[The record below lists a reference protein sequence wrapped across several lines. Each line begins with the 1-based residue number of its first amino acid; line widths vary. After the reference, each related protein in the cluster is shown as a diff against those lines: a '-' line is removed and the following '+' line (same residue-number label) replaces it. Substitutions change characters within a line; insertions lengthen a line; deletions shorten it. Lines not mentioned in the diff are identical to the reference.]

1 MPTPGP
7 RSATRSRK
15 IRKIDRSDSLA
26 ATLNREKSL
35 ARFRDEEFDLAV
47 IGAGIN
53 GAAVARD
60 ASMRGLKVALIDRGD
75 FAGATSSRSSKLIH
89 GGFRY
94 LPQGQFT
101 LVYEALRERER
112 LRHRTAPHLVHPI
125 QFLLPVYRGRGF
137 NRFTMAMGL
146 TLYDLFARMPFKE
159 WHSSLNAAEVRETE
173 PALSREGLT
182 GGAMYFDAWADDARV
197 TFENVLDADLHG
209 AAVAN
214 YTAVESF
221 SVIDGK
227 AASASVRD
235 LIGGTVGE
243 IRAKKFLNAAG
254 PWVDDIRRMDDPASK
269 PCVRLTKGVHL
280 VFARTVLP
288 VRESIVLAD
297 ERGRIVFVMPHDR
310 YVLVGTTDTDFTGDP
325 ANVRTELGDVEYLI
339 AVLAESLPGIKLTNA
354 DVATSFAGLRA
365 LIREEKE
372 APSSVPREE
381 VILEG
386 ASGLITVAG
395 GKFTTHRAIAQKL
408 VDRAMKEL
416 GRRVGVCPT
425 LTTPFPGA
433 RALADGDDSGG
444 GATISMRSIPAASA
458 EILKARYGTRAP
470 IVARIAARRP
480 ELAEPLS
487 RNCPAI
493 GAEVVNAV
501 GNEMAHS
508 VGDFLIRRTS
518 LSWRSPV
525 EAEAAASAVAR
536 IMAAE
541 LGWDRARET
550 AEVASFTHEQQ
561 SRRVVA

>member
-1 MPTPGP
+1 MPTHGP

-15 IRKIDRSDSLA
+15 IPKTKLA
-26 ATLNREKSL
+26 ATLNRQKSL

-94 LPQGQFT
+94 LPQGQFK

-112 LRHRTAPHLVHPI
+112 LRHRSAPHLVHPI
-125 QFLLPVYRGRGF
+125 QFLFPVYKRRGF

-182 GGAMYFDAWADDARV
+182 GGAMYYDAWADDARV

-214 YTAVESF
+214 YAAVESF
-221 SVIDGK
+221 SMADGK
-227 AASASVRD
+227 IASASVRD
-235 LIGGTVGE
+235 LIGGIVCE
-243 IRAKKFLNAAG
+243 VRAKKFLNAVG

-288 VRESIVLAD
+288 VRESLVLAD
-297 ERGRIVFVMPHDR
+297 DNGRIVFVMPHDR
-310 YVLVGTTDTDFTGDP
+310 YVLVGTTDTDFAGDP
-325 ANVRTELGDVEYLI
+325 ESVRTTIGDVEYLI
-339 AVLAESLPGIKLTNA
+339 AVLAESLPGIKLTSA

-365 LIREEKE
+365 LIREDKE

-381 VILEG
+381 VILESP
-386 ASGLITVAG
+386 SGLITVAG

-408 VDRAMKEL
+408 VDRVMKKI
-416 GRRVGVCPT
+416 GRTAGICPT
-425 LTTPFPGA
+425 LATPLPGA
-433 RALADGDDSGG
+433 RSLSSSEDSGG
-444 GATISMRSIPAASA
+444 GASLRGVPAPAA

-470 IVARIAARRP
+470 IVARIASRRP

-501 GNEMAHS
+501 SNEMAHS

-518 LSWRSPV
+518 LSWRSPI
-525 EAEAAASAVAR
+525 EAEAAAPAVAR
-536 IMAAE
+536 IMGAE
-541 LGWDRARET
+541 LGWDRAREE

>member
-1 MPTPGP
+1 MAP
-7 RSATRSRK
+7 
-15 IRKIDRSDSLA
+15 
-26 ATLNREKSL
+26 TLNRQKSL
-35 ARFRDEEFDLAV
+35 ARFRGEEFDLAV

-60 ASMRGLKVALIDRGD
+60 AAMRGLRVALIERGD

-94 LPQGQFT
+94 LPQGQFK
-101 LVYEALRERER
+101 LVYEAIRERER
-112 LRHRTAPHLVHPI
+112 LRHRTAPHLVHAI

-137 NRFTMAMGL
+137 NRFTIALGL
-146 TLYDLFARMPFKE
+146 TLYDLFGRTPFKE

-173 PALSREGLT
+173 PALSRDGLT
-182 GGAMYFDAWADDARV
+182 GGAMYFDAWADDARL

-209 AAVAN
+209 AAIAN
-214 YTAVESF
+214 YAAVESF
-221 SVIDGK
+221 SMAGGK
-227 AASASVRD
+227 IASASVRD
-235 LIGGTVGE
+235 LPGGAVGE
-243 IRAKKFLNAAG
+243 VRAKIFLNAAG
-254 PWVDDIRRMDDPASK
+254 PWVDEIRRLDDPLSQ
-269 PCVRLTKGVHL
+269 PCVCLTKGVHL

-288 VRESIVLAD
+288 VRESLLLAG
-297 ERGRIVFVMPHDR
+297 ERGRIVFVMPHDL
-310 YVLVGTTDTDFTGDP
+310 YVLVGTTDTDYGGEP
-325 ANVRTELGDVEYLI
+325 ASVRTEIGDVEYLL
-339 AVLAESLPGIKLTNA
+339 AALAESLPGIKLTNA

-365 LIREEKE
+365 LLRQQDGV

-381 VILEG
+381 VILES

-395 GKFTTHRAIAQKL
+395 GKFTTHREIAQKL
-408 VDRAMKEL
+408 VDRVMKRL
-416 GRRVGVCPT
+416 GRPAGICPT
-425 LTTPFPGA
+425 LATPLPGA
-433 RALADGDDSGG
+433 RPLDADE
-444 GATISMRSIPAASA
+444 ATGSVEAMRGIPAASA

-470 IVARIAARRP
+470 IVARFAARRP

-487 RNCPAI
+487 RGCPAI

-525 EAEAAASAVAR
+525 EAEAAAPAVAR

-541 LGWDRARET
+541 LGWDRAREDG
-550 AEVASFTHEQQ
+550 EVAGFTHEQQ
-561 SRRVVA
+561 TRRVVA

>member
-1 MPTPGP
+1 M
-7 RSATRSRK
+7 
-15 IRKIDRSDSLA
+15 A
-26 ATLNREKSL
+26 ATLNRETNL

-60 ASMRGLKVALIDRGD
+60 ASMRGLKVALIERGD

-94 LPQGQFT
+94 LPQGQFK

-112 LRHRTAPHLVHPI
+112 LRHKTAPHLVHPI
-125 QFLLPVYRGRGF
+125 KFLFPVYKRRGF

-159 WHSSLNAAEVRETE
+159 WHSSLNASEVRETE

-182 GGAMYFDAWADDARV
+182 GGAIYFDAWADDARV

-214 YTAVESF
+214 YAAVESF
-221 SVIDGK
+221 SRAGEKI
-227 AASASVRD
+227 ASASVRD
-235 LIGGTVGE
+235 LIGDTICE

-254 PWVDDIRRMDDPASK
+254 PWVDEIRRMDEPATK

-297 ERGRIVFVMPHDR
+297 EGGRIVFVMPHDR
-310 YVLVGTTDTDFTGDP
+310 YVLVGTTDTDFSGDP
-325 ANVRTELGDVEYLI
+325 ATVRAEIADVEYLI

-365 LIREEKE
+365 LVREDKE
-372 APSSVPREE
+372 TPSSVPREE
-381 VILEG
+381 VILESR
-386 ASGLITVAG
+386 SGLITVAG

-408 VDRAMKEL
+408 VDRVMRAI
-416 GRRVGVCPT
+416 GRAAGVCPT
-425 LTTPFPGA
+425 LETPLPGA
-433 RALADGDDSGG
+433 RTPADGDSSG
-444 GATISMRSIPAASA
+444 ASASMRAIPATAA
-458 EILKARYGTRAP
+458 EILRARYGTRAP
-470 IVARIAARRP
+470 IVARIASRRP

-487 RNCPAI
+487 RNCPAL

-501 GNEMAHS
+501 SNEMALS
-508 VGDFLIRRTS
+508 VGDFLVRRTS
-518 LSWRSPV
+518 LSWRAPV
-525 EAEAAASAVAR
+525 EAETAAAAVAR

-541 LGWDRARET
+541 LGWDSARES
-550 AEVASFTHEQQ
+550 AEAASFTDEQQ
-561 SRRVVA
+561 GRRVVA

>member
-1 MPTPGP
+1 
-7 RSATRSRK
+7 
-15 IRKIDRSDSLA
+15 LA

-47 IGAGIN
+47 VGAGIN

-75 FAGATSSRSSKLIH
+75 FAGGTSSRSSKLIH

-94 LPQGQFT
+94 LPQGQFK

-125 QFLLPVYRGRGF
+125 QFLSPVYKRRGF

-214 YTAVESF
+214 YAGVESF
-221 SVIDGK
+221 SVADRKI
-227 AASASVRD
+227 ASAKVRD
-235 LIGGTVGE
+235 LLGGAVCE

-254 PWVDDIRRMDDPASK
+254 PWVDDIRRMDDPESK

-297 ERGRIVFVMPHDR
+297 DHGRIVFVMPHDR

-325 ANVRTELGDVEYLI
+325 AGVRTTIGDVEYLL
-339 AVLAESLPGIKLTNA
+339 AVLAESLPGIKLTSG

-365 LIREEKE
+365 LVREEND

-381 VILEG
+381 VILESP
-386 ASGLITVAG
+386 SGLITVAG

-408 VDRAMKEL
+408 VDLVTKRI
-416 GRRVGVCPT
+416 GRPSGVCPT
-425 LTTPFPGA
+425 LTTPLPGA
-433 RALADGDDSGG
+433 RALADGDSSGSS
-444 GATISMRSIPAASA
+444 AAMRSIPSSAA

-470 IVARIAARRP
+470 LVARIASRRP

-493 GAEVVNAV
+493 GAEVVHAV
-501 GNEMAHS
+501 ATEMAHS

-525 EAEAAASAVAR
+525 EAEAAAAAVAR

-550 AEVASFTHEQQ
+550 AEAASFTHEQQ

>member
-1 MPTPGP
+1 MA
-7 RSATRSRK
+7 S
-15 IRKIDRSDSLA
+15 
-26 ATLNREKSL
+26 TLNRQKSL
-35 ARFRDEEFDLAV
+35 ARFRDGEFDLAI

-60 ASMRGLKVALIDRGD
+60 ASMRGLSVALIERGD

-94 LPQGQFT
+94 LPQGQFK

-125 QFLLPVYRGRGF
+125 QFLFPVYRRRGF
-137 NRFTMAMGL
+137 NRFTMSMGL

-173 PALSREGLT
+173 PALSRDGLT

-221 SVIDGK
+221 NLVDGK
-227 AASASVRD
+227 IASASVRD
-235 LIGGTVGE
+235 LRGGITCEV
-243 IRAKKFLNAAG
+243 RAKKFLNAAG
-254 PWVDDIRRMDDPASK
+254 PWVDEIRRMDDPSSK

-310 YVLVGTTDTDFTGDP
+310 YVLVGTTDTDYSGDP
-325 ANVRTELGDVEYLI
+325 ASVRTEIADVEYLL
-339 AVLAESLPGIKLTNA
+339 AVLAESLPGIKLTNS

-365 LIREEKE
+365 LVRATEG
-372 APSSVPREE
+372 ASPSSVPREE
-381 VILEG
+381 VILES
-386 ASGLITVAG
+386 ASGMITVAG
-395 GKFTTHRAIAQKL
+395 GKFTTHREIAQKL
-408 VDRAMKEL
+408 VDLVMKKL
-416 GRRVGVCPT
+416 GRTAGICPT
-425 LTTPFPGA
+425 LTKPFPGA
-433 RALADGDDSGG
+433 RPLADGDGSGG
-444 GATISMRSIPAASA
+444 GSTIAMRSIPAASA

-487 RNCPAI
+487 RGCPAI

-501 GNEMAHS
+501 SNEMAHS

-518 LSWRSPV
+518 LSWRAPV

-536 IMAAE
+536 IMASE
-541 LGWDRARET
+541 LGWDRAREDL
-550 AEVASFTHEQQ
+550 EVASFTHEQQ

>member
-1 MPTPGP
+1 MPTRGP

-15 IRKIDRSDSLA
+15 SPKTDRSESLA

-60 ASMRGLKVALIDRGD
+60 ASMRGLRVALIERGD

-94 LPQGQFT
+94 LPQGQFK

-112 LRHRTAPHLVHPI
+112 LRHKTAPHLVHPI
-125 QFLLPVYRGRGF
+125 QFLFPVYRKRGF

-173 PALSREGLT
+173 PALTREGLT

-214 YTAVESF
+214 YAAVESF
-221 SVIDGK
+221 GAIEGK
-227 AASASVRD
+227 IASASVRD
-235 LIGGTVGE
+235 LLGGGVGE

-254 PWVDDIRRMDDPASK
+254 PWVDEIRRMDDRAAK

-280 VFARTVLP
+280 VFARTLLP

-310 YVLVGTTDTDFTGDP
+310 YVLVGTTDTDFAGEP
-325 ANVRTELGDVEYLI
+325 ASVRTEIADVEYLI

-365 LIREEKE
+365 LVKE
-372 APSSVPREE
+372 DKDAPSSVPREE
-381 VILEG
+381 VILES
-386 ASGLITVAG
+386 AAGLITVAG
-395 GKFTTHRAIAQKL
+395 GKFTTHRAIAQKI
-408 VDRAMKEL
+408 VDRVMRSL
-416 GRRVGVCPT
+416 GRAVGICPT
-425 LTTPFPGA
+425 LETPLPGA
-433 RALADGDDSGG
+433 RALADGDSSGSS
-444 GATISMRSIPAASA
+444 ASMRSIPATSA

-501 GNEMAHS
+501 SNEMAHS

-518 LSWRSPV
+518 LSWRAPV
-525 EAEAAASAVAR
+525 EAEAGAGAVAR

-541 LGWDRARET
+541 LGWDRAREE
-550 AEVASFTHEQQ
+550 AEVASFTHEQN

>member
-1 MPTPGP
+1 
-7 RSATRSRK
+7 
-15 IRKIDRSDSLA
+15 LA

-35 ARFRDEEFDLAV
+35 ARFRDEEFDLAI

-75 FAGATSSRSSKLIH
+75 FAGGTSSRSSKLIH

-94 LPQGQFT
+94 LPQGQFK

-125 QFLLPVYRGRGF
+125 QFLFPVYKRRGF

-214 YTAVESF
+214 YAAVESF
-221 SVIDGK
+221 SMADGK
-227 AASASVRD
+227 IASAKVRD
-235 LIGGTVGE
+235 LLGGAVCE

-254 PWVDDIRRMDDPASK
+254 PWVDDIRRMDDPSSK

-297 ERGRIVFVMPHDR
+297 DRGRIVFVMPHDR
-310 YVLVGTTDTDFTGDP
+310 YVLVGTTDTDFIGDP
-325 ANVRTELGDVEYLI
+325 AAVRTEIGDVEYLL

-372 APSSVPREE
+372 TPSSVPREE
-381 VILEG
+381 VILESP
-386 ASGLITVAG
+386 SGLITVAG

-408 VDRAMKEL
+408 VDLVTKRIG
-416 GRRVGVCPT
+416 GRSGVCPT
-425 LTTPFPGA
+425 LTTPLPGA
-433 RALADGDDSGG
+433 RALADGDSSGTS
-444 GATISMRSIPAASA
+444 AVMRSIPSTAAD
-458 EILKARYGTRAP
+458 ILKARYGTRAP
-470 IVARIAARRP
+470 MVARIASRRP

-493 GAEVVNAV
+493 GAEVVHAV
-501 GNEMAHS
+501 AAEMAHS

-525 EAEAAASAVAR
+525 EAEAAAAAVAR

-550 AEVASFTHEQQ
+550 AEAASFTHEQQ

>member
-1 MPTPGP
+1 M
-7 RSATRSRK
+7 
-15 IRKIDRSDSLA
+15 A

-35 ARFRDEEFDLAV
+35 ARFRAEEFDLAV

-94 LPQGQFT
+94 LPQGQFK
-101 LVYEALRERER
+101 LVYEALNERER

-125 QFLLPVYRGRGF
+125 QFLFPVYRRRGF

-221 SVIDGK
+221 SMTDGK
-227 AASASVRD
+227 VASIGVRD
-235 LIGGTVGE
+235 LLGDTIAQV
-243 IRAKKFLNAAG
+243 RAKKFLNAAG
-254 PWVDDIRRMDDPASK
+254 PWVDDIRRIDDPSSK

-280 VFARTVLP
+280 VFARTALP
-288 VRESIVLAD
+288 VRESLVLAD

-325 ANVRTELGDVEYLI
+325 ASVRTEREDIEYLL
-339 AVLAESLPGIKLTNA
+339 AVLAESLPGIKLTSA

-365 LIREEKE
+365 LIREKDGA

-381 VILEG
+381 VILESL
-386 ASGLITVAG
+386 SGLITVAG

-408 VDRAMKEL
+408 VDLVMKRI
-416 GRRVGVCPT
+416 GRPAGICPT
-425 LTTPFPGA
+425 LATPFPGA
-433 RALADGDDSGG
+433 RPLDGRDEAGSG
-444 GATISMRSIPAASA
+444 AAMRSIPAASA
-458 EILKARYGTRAP
+458 ETLKARYGTRAP
-470 IVARIAARRP
+470 IVARIAAERP
-480 ELAEPLS
+480 ELAEALS

-493 GAEVVNAV
+493 GAEVVHAV
-501 GNEMAHS
+501 GSEMVHS

-518 LSWRSPV
+518 LSWRAPV
-525 EAEAAASAVAR
+525 EAEAAAPAVAR
-536 IMAAE
+536 IMAKE
-541 LGWDRARET
+541 LGWDRAREDG
-550 AEVASFTHEQQ
+550 EVASFTHEQQ

>member
-1 MPTPGP
+1 LD
-7 RSATRSRK
+7 A
-15 IRKIDRSDSLA
+15 LA
-26 ATLNREKSL
+26 STLNRQKSL
-35 ARFRDEEFDLAV
+35 ARFRDEEFDLAIV
-47 IGAGIN
+47 GAGIN
-53 GAAVARD
+53 GAAAARD
-60 ASMRGLKVALIDRGD
+60 ASMRGLRVALIDRGD

-94 LPQGQFT
+94 LPQGQFK

-125 QFLLPVYRGRGF
+125 QFLFPVYRRRGF
-137 NRFTMAMGL
+137 NRFTMSMGL
-146 TLYDLFARMPFKE
+146 TMYDFFARMPFKE

-173 PALSREGLT
+173 PALSRDGLT

-221 SVIDGK
+221 NIADGK
-227 AASASVRD
+227 IASASVRD
-235 LIGGTVGE
+235 LLGGITYEV
-243 IRAKKFLNAAG
+243 RAKKFLNAAG
-254 PWVDDIRRMDDPASK
+254 PWVDEIRRMDDSASK

-310 YVLVGTTDTDFTGDP
+310 YVLVGTTDTDYVGDP
-325 ANVRTELGDVEYLI
+325 ASVRTEIADVEYLL

-365 LIREEKE
+365 LVRAAEGT

-381 VILEG
+381 VILES
-386 ASGLITVAG
+386 ASGMITVAG
-395 GKFTTHRAIAQKL
+395 GKFTTHREIAQRL
-408 VDRAMKEL
+408 VDLVMKKL
-416 GRRVGVCPT
+416 GRSAAICPT

-433 RALADGDDSGG
+433 RPLADGDASGG
-444 GATISMRSIPAASA
+444 GTTVAMRTIPAASA

-501 GNEMAHS
+501 SNEMAHS

-525 EAEAAASAVAR
+525 EAEAAAAAVAR

-541 LGWDRARET
+541 LGWDRAREDG
-550 AEVASFTHEQQ
+550 EVASFTHEQQ

>member
-1 MPTPGP
+1 M
-7 RSATRSRK
+7 
-15 IRKIDRSDSLA
+15 
-26 ATLNREKSL
+26 TLNRQKSL

-60 ASMRGLKVALIDRGD
+60 AAMRGLRVALIDRGD
-75 FAGATSSRSSKLIH
+75 FACATSSRSSKLIH

-94 LPQGQFT
+94 LPQGQFK
-101 LVYEALRERER
+101 LVHAALRERER
-112 LRHRTAPHLVHPI
+112 LRHLTAPHLVHPI
-125 QFLLPVYRGRGF
+125 QFLFPVYRGRGF

-146 TLYDLFARMPFKE
+146 TLYDLFAGMPFKE

-173 PALSREGLT
+173 PALCRDGLT

-214 YTAVESF
+214 YAAVENLSP
-221 SVIDGK
+221 SNGK
-227 AASASVRD
+227 IASASVRD
-235 LIGGTVGE
+235 LLGGVSLE
-243 IRAKKFLNAAG
+243 LRAKTFLNAAG
-254 PWVDDIRRMDDPASK
+254 PWVDEIRRMDDPLSK
-269 PCVRLTKGVHL
+269 PSVRLTKGVHL

-310 YVLVGTTDTDFTGDP
+310 YVLVGTTDTDYAGDP
-325 ANVRTELGDVEYLI
+325 ASVRTDPDDIEYLL
-339 AVLAESLPGIKLTNA
+339 AVLAESLPGIKLKNA
-354 DVATSFAGLRA
+354 DLATSFAGLRA
-365 LIREEKE
+365 LVRTEKGAA

-381 VILEG
+381 VILESS
-386 ASGLITVAG
+386 SGLITVAG
-395 GKFTTHRAIAQKL
+395 GKFTTHREIAQKL
-408 VDRAMKEL
+408 VDLVMKRL
-416 GRRVGVCPT
+416 GRPVGVCPT
-425 LTTPFPGA
+425 LATPFPGA
-433 RALADGDDSGG
+433 RPLLPGDEPGI
-444 GATISMRSIPAASA
+444 GAAMRTIPAAAA

-470 IVARIAARRP
+470 LVAGIAARRP

-487 RNCPAI
+487 RGCPAI
-493 GAEVVNAV
+493 AAEVVHAV
-501 GNEMAHS
+501 ASEMAHS

-525 EAEAAASAVAR
+525 EAEAAAPAVAR

-541 LGWDRARET
+541 LGWDRARED
-550 AEVASFTHEQQ
+550 AEVAGFTHEQQ
-561 SRRVVA
+561 SRRAIA

>member
-1 MPTPGP
+1 
-7 RSATRSRK
+7 
-15 IRKIDRSDSLA
+15 LA
-26 ATLNREKSL
+26 STLNRQKSL
-35 ARFRDEEFDLAV
+35 VRFRDEEFDLVV

-60 ASMRGLKVALIDRGD
+60 ASMRGLRVALIDRGD
-75 FAGATSSRSSKLIH
+75 FACATSSRSSKLIH

-94 LPQGQFT
+94 LPQGQFK
-101 LVYEALRERER
+101 LVYDALRERER

-125 QFLLPVYRGRGF
+125 QFLFPVYRRRGF
-137 NRFTMAMGL
+137 NRFTMAFGL
-146 TLYDLFARMPFKE
+146 TLYDLFARIAFKE

-214 YTAVESF
+214 YAAVESF
-221 SVIDGK
+221 STTDGRI
-227 AASASVRD
+227 ASASMRD
-235 LIGGTVGE
+235 LIGGGVCE
-243 IRAKKFLNAAG
+243 IRGKKFLNATG
-254 PWVDDIRRMDDPASK
+254 PWVDEIRRMDDPSSK

-280 VFARTVLP
+280 VFPRTTLP
-288 VRESIVLAD
+288 VRVSLVLAD
-297 ERGRIVFVMPHDR
+297 EGGRIVFVMPHER
-310 YVLVGTTDTDFTGDP
+310 YVLVGTTDTDFAGDP
-325 ANVRTELGDVEYLI
+325 GNVKTEIADVEYLI
-339 AVLAESLPGIKLTNA
+339 AVLAESLPRIKLTHA

-365 LIREEKE
+365 LIREERNT
-372 APSSVPREE
+372 PSSVPREE
-381 VILEG
+381 VIIES

-395 GKFTTHRAIAQKL
+395 GKFTTHREIAEKI
-408 VDRAMKEL
+408 VDRVMKRL
-416 GRRVGVCPT
+416 GRHAGIAPT
-425 LTTPFPGA
+425 LRTPLPGA
-433 RALADGDDSGG
+433 RSLSSDQDAGD
-444 GATISMRSIPAASA
+444 ATAMRTIPGTSA

-470 IVARIAARRP
+470 LVARTASRRP

-501 GNEMAHS
+501 VNEMAHS

-525 EAEAAASAVAR
+525 EAEAAAPAVAR
-536 IMAAE
+536 IMASE
-541 LGWDRARET
+541 LGWDRARE
-550 AEVASFTHEQQ
+550 AEEVASFTHEQN

>member
-1 MPTPGP
+1 
-7 RSATRSRK
+7 
-15 IRKIDRSDSLA
+15 LA
-26 ATLNREKSL
+26 STLNRQKSL

-53 GAAVARD
+53 GGAVARD
-60 ASMRGLKVALIDRGD
+60 ASMRGLRVALLDRGD

-94 LPQGQFT
+94 LPQGQFK

-125 QFLLPVYRGRGF
+125 QFLFPVYRRRGF

-146 TLYDLFARMPFKE
+146 TFYDLFAGMPFKE

-173 PALSREGLT
+173 PALSRDGLT

-214 YTAVESF
+214 YAAVETF
-221 SVIDGK
+221 RIADGK
-227 AASASVRD
+227 IASVSVRD
-235 LIGGTVGE
+235 LLGGITCEV
-243 IRAKKFLNAAG
+243 RAKKFLNAAG
-254 PWVDDIRRMDDPASK
+254 PWVDEIRRMDDPAAK
-269 PCVRLTKGVHL
+269 ACVRLTKGVHL

-288 VRESIVLAD
+288 VRESLVLAD

-310 YVLVGTTDTDFTGDP
+310 YVLVGTTDTDFAGDP
-325 ANVRTELGDVEYLI
+325 ASVRTEIGDVEYLL
-339 AVLAESLPGIKLTNA
+339 AVLAESLPGIKLTNS

-365 LIREEKE
+365 LVREKDGA

-381 VILEG
+381 VILESL
-386 ASGLITVAG
+386 SGLITVAG
-395 GKFTTHRAIAQKL
+395 GKFTTHREIAQKL
-408 VDRAMKEL
+408 VDLVMKRL
-416 GRRVGVCPT
+416 GRSAGTCPT
-425 LTTPFPGA
+425 LATPFPGA
-433 RALADGDDSGG
+433 RPLASSDESGSS
-444 GATISMRSIPAASA
+444 AAMRSIPGTVA

-470 IVARIAARRP
+470 IVARIASSRP

-487 RNCPAI
+487 RGCPAI

-501 GNEMAHS
+501 ANEMAHS

-525 EAEAAASAVAR
+525 EAEAAAPAVAR

-541 LGWDRARET
+541 LGWDRSREE

>member
-1 MPTPGP
+1 
-7 RSATRSRK
+7 
-15 IRKIDRSDSLA
+15 LA
-26 ATLNREKSL
+26 STLNRQTSL

-47 IGAGIN
+47 IGGGIN
-53 GAAVARD
+53 GAAAARD
-60 ASMRGLKVALIDRGD
+60 AAMRGLRVALIERGD

-94 LPQGQFT
+94 LPQGQFK

-112 LRHRTAPHLVHPI
+112 LRHLTAPHLVHPI
-125 QFLLPVYRGRGF
+125 QFLFPVYRRRGF
-137 NRFTMAMGL
+137 NRLTMAMGL
-146 TLYDLFARMPFKE
+146 TLYDLFAWTPFKE

-173 PALSREGLT
+173 PALSRDGLT

-221 SVIDGK
+221 GMDDAKI
-227 AASASVRD
+227 ASARVRD
-235 LIGGTVGE
+235 LLGGVTCEV
-243 IRAKKFLNAAG
+243 RARKFLNAAG
-254 PWVDDIRRMDDPASK
+254 PWVDEIRRMDDPSSQ

-280 VFARTVLP
+280 VFPRTVLP
-288 VRESIVLAD
+288 VRESLVLAD
-297 ERGRIVFVMPHDR
+297 ERGRVVFVMPHDR
-310 YVLVGTTDTDFTGDP
+310 YVLVGTTDTDFAGDP
-325 ANVRTELGDVEYLI
+325 ASVRTEINDVEYLL
-339 AVLAESLPGIKLTNA
+339 AVLAESLPGIKLANA

-365 LIREEKE
+365 LIREKDGA

-381 VILEG
+381 VILES

-395 GKFTTHRAIAQKL
+395 GKFTTHREIAQKL
-408 VDRAMKEL
+408 VDQVMTRL
-416 GRRVGVCPT
+416 GRPAGTCPT
-425 LTTPFPGA
+425 LATPLPGA
-433 RALADGDDSGG
+433 RMLSNEDSGG
-444 GATISMRSIPAASA
+444 GASMRSIPATAA
-458 EILKARYGTRAP
+458 EILKARYGMRAP
-470 IVARIAARRP
+470 IVARIAAGRP

-487 RNCPAI
+487 RGCPAL

-501 GNEMAHS
+501 ANEMAHS
-508 VGDFLIRRTS
+508 IGDFLIRRTS

-525 EAEAAASAVAR
+525 EAEAAAPAVAR

-541 LGWDRARET
+541 LGWDRARED